1 MDFVLFVL
9 SVAFLI
15 AGADIIIRGLANI
28 AIKIDIPH
36 YIIGAGLLTIGS
48 TLPEIF
54 VAIYSNIDNQQD
66 ILVSSVIGNYIFNI
80 TITFATILLIAK
92 NIKIKDN
99 FFTEDTIWLFIS
111 LFILLLVSI
120 DTKISSFDAIIL
132 VIIMI
137 LYISILFKSQK
148 SVDIVKDI
156 PRDNKNSIQSILMI
170 ILGMILLSVGSIF
183 IIESAVAIALYFDID
198 LWVIGIVMVSFATSL
213 PELIITVLAIYKDRV
228 DIAIAN
234 IIGSTIAN
242 STIVI
247 GFASLVKPI
256 KLILSNHIFDIYA
269 VFISMLFLILITVTK
284 SYNRYM
290 AIVLFIILALFIKN
304 LFWI

>member
-1 MDFVLFVL
+1 
-9 SVAFLI
+9 
-15 AGADIIIRGLANI
+15 
-28 AIKIDIPH
+28 
-36 YIIGAGLLTIGS
+36 
-48 TLPEIF
+48 
-54 VAIYSNIDNQQD
+54 
-66 ILVSSVIGNYIFNI
+66 
-80 TITFATILLIAK
+80 
-92 NIKIKDN
+92 
-99 FFTEDTIWLFIS
+99 
-111 LFILLLVSI
+111 
-120 DTKISSFDAIIL
+120 
-132 VIIMI
+132 
-137 LYISILFKSQK
+137 
-148 SVDIVKDI
+148 
-156 PRDNKNSIQSILMI
+156 
-170 ILGMILLSVGSIF
+170 
-183 IIESAVAIALYFDID
+183 
-198 LWVIGIVMVSFATSL
+198 MVSFATSL

-256 KLILSNHIFDIYA
+256 KLTLSNHIFDIYA